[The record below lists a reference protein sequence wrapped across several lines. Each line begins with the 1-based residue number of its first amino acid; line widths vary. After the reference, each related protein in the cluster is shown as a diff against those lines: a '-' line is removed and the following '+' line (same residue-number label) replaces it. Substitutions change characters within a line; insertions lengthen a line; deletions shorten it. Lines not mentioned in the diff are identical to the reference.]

1 MRIEDFSARSLQ
13 YVFIKHISKQARV
26 VTDKWRGYRS
36 MAKAYD
42 SKYIESN
49 KGYNFKVLHTMI
61 HPVKL
66 WIRTTYS

>member
-26 VTDKWRGYRS
+26 VNDKWRGYRS

-42 SKYIESN
+42 RK
-49 KGYNFKVLHTMI
+49 
-61 HPVKL
+61 
-66 WIRTTYS
+66 